1 MDGVGNTV
9 ATFGSVVELRRFDN
23 LLAAV
28 FLWRAHIQKKPAG
41 AAQVITDVV
50 PAEPYR
56 RITWAKGI
64 IGRGKL
70 VDVLGQPVAFLGLF
84 FPAAVKELEVGVTG
98 HGEGPKNMGPVLTG
112 AFVTTVSL
120 NRY

>member
-9 ATFGSVVELRRFDN
+9 ATLGPVVDLRRFDN

-28 FLWRAHIQKKPAG
+28 FLWRAHIQKKSTG

-56 RITWAKGI
+56 RITWPKGI
-64 IGRGKL
+64 IDSGKL
-70 VDVLGQPVAFLGLF
+70 VDVLG
-84 FPAAVKELEVGVTG
+84 
-98 HGEGPKNMGPVLTG
+98 
-112 AFVTTVSL
+112 
-120 NRY
+120 